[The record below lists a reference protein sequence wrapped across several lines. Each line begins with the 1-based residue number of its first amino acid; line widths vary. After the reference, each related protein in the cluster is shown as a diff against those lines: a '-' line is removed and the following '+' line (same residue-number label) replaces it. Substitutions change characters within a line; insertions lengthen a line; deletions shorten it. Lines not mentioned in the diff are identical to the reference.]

1 MPIYEYEPT
10 GDQHCK
16 YCRGGFDRLQRL
28 NEPRLENCPECG
40 APVTRKISAPNLGN
54 AGPSLSESNIEKHGF
69 TQYRKVE
76 KGVYEK
82 TTGKG
87 PDFISKD

>member
-10 GDQHCK
+10 GERHCEF
-16 YCRGGFDRLQRL
+16 CRGGFDRLQRL
-28 NEPRLENCPECG
+28 NEPRLEACPECG
-40 APVTRKISAPNLGN
+40 EPVARKISAPNLGN
-54 AGPSLSESNIEKHGF
+54 AGPALSESNIEKHGF